1 VTVPSRWPVSSV
13 VALLD
18 NVGTLRTRETD
29 VEPFVNLSE
38 LTEIELLILRRMREY
53 TIGEHRSLFHGT
65 GFDYVG
71 LREWQ
76 AGDRMSQIDW
86 AQSTMTNFSPMVV
99 RDFEQPSTATVVAVA
114 DGSLSTRCG
123 IDGVPIAAAIAR
135 AIGTIGMSA
144 VFFQDLFG
152 LITFDGR
159 LSDEGALAA
168 VRPRIGKNQVIHC
181 LEAYQFQKGLQ
192 PLKRAD
198 TLSMS
203 LAGFMRKT
211 SMVPVISDFLFDG
224 PDEVLRELGG
234 LNSVHD
240 VFIVLID
247 SAFAFELP
255 PVSAGWIEAFDVET
269 GQSRVMS
276 RGSLRALSAKTR
288 AWQDEVARL
297 AKSHGMDV
305 MRIGVD
311 DRQTAIAMSEFIAE
325 RRLRKV

>member
-1 VTVPSRWPVSSV
+1 M
-13 VALLD
+13 
-18 NVGTLRTRETD
+18 RTRETD

-53 TIGEHRSLFHGT
+53 TIGEHRSLFHGS

-86 AQSTMTNFSPMVV
+86 PQSSLTNFSPMMV
-99 RDFEQPSTATVVAVA
+99 RDFEQPSTATVIAVA

-152 LITFDGR
+152 LITFDAR
-159 LSDEGALAA
+159 FEQLAA
-168 VRPRIGKNQVIHC
+168 IRPRIGKNQVIHC
-181 LEAYQFQKGLQ
+181 LEAYQFHKGLQ

-198 TLSMS
+198 SLSMS

-211 SMVPVISDFLFDG
+211 SMVPVISDFLFDNPG
-224 PDEVLRELGG
+224 EVLGELAQI
-234 LNSVHD
+234 NSVHD

-269 GQSRVMS
+269 GQARVMS
-276 RGSLRALSAKTR
+276 RGSLKALSARTR
-288 AWQDEVARL
+288 AWQDDVRKQ
-297 AKSHGMDV
+297 AKERGMDV
-305 MRIGVD
+305 LEIGVD
-311 DRQTAIAMSEFIAE
+311 EQQTAIAMSEFIAE